1 MSSFPVANS
10 LMYQGTVA
18 FKGSRLMITRHAEVD
33 RSHESFHPRKLNNAP
48 TNEKERLSISDRT
61 IKASNIP
68 SHATKGNLETIFKT
82 TWNGGGAIDNI
93 VYDQGEGTAE
103 ITFKDPKGS

>member
-1 MSSFPVANS
+1 MSSFQVANR
-10 LMYQGTVA
+10 LVHQETVV

-33 RSHESFHPRKLNNAP
+33 RSHEPFHPRKLNDVP

-61 IKASNIP
+61 IKVSNIP
-68 SHATKGNLETIFKT
+68 SLATKWNLESIFNSR
-82 TWNGGGAIDNI
+82 WNGGGAIENI

-103 ITFKDPKGS
+103 ITF